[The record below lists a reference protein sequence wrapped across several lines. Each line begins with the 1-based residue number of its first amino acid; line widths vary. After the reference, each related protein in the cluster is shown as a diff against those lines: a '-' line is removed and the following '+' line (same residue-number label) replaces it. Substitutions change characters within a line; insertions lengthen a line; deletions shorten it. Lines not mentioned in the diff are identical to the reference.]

1 MNVLVAI
8 RENVD
13 PQLDEL
19 RTERDK
25 LVERLQANLDET
37 ARLELAKLV
46 SQRRTPESR
55 LAEPEGGKT

>member
-19 RTERDK
+19 RVERDK

-46 SQRRTPESR
+46 SQKRAPEART
-55 LAEPEGGKT
+55 AEPEGGKS